1 MCRDIVSE
9 KLGHEDFLE
18 LPEFVDPDTVDSE
31 PPEFENHVPLTP
43 RENLIVAPF
52 VSSGS
57 RDSGESNGQ
66 TFRTRGKNLS
76 EKLYHKGPS
85 SRQVSF
91 QDADGNVSRGN
102 VDGLPQGADGLEH
115 RGHAVGDAEIVLREV
130 EREIVPRRVS

>member
-1 MCRDIVSE
+1 M
-9 KLGHEDFLE
+9 
-18 LPEFVDPDTVDSE
+18 PEFVDPDTVDSE
-31 PPEFENHVPLTP
+31 PPEFENPVPLTP
-43 RENLIVAPF
+43 QENVIVTPS

-57 RDSGESNGQ
+57 SGESNGQ
-66 TFRTRGKNLS
+66 RFRTRSKNPS

-102 VDGLPQGADGLEH
+102 VDGLQQGAGGLEH

-130 EREIVPRRVS
+130 ERKIVPRRVS

>member
-9 KLGHEDFLE
+9 KPGHEDFLE

-31 PPEFENHVPLTP
+31 PPDFENHVPLTP

-66 TFRTRGKNLS
+66 TFRTRGKNPILQKS
-76 EKLYHKGPS
+76 YIT
-85 SRQVSF
+85 R
-91 QDADGNVSRGN
+91 
-102 VDGLPQGADGLEH
+102 
-115 RGHAVGDAEIVLREV
+115 VLRLD
-130 EREIVPRRVS
+130 R